1 MGTMTTMTTRFAC
14 PALMAAVTLA
24 LLLALLAGCRVTVL
38 QVDYAPLTEL
48 QLRERTL
55 ILTNDVKSRGAL
67 SIPDLLKYHFNSR
80 GQVLDRNLNPA
91 TRWDYDRES
100 YQTATLTMTI
110 PRAGNELERTTCR
123 LTFRSR
129 DRGTHRCVFELS
141 DTVAFLTISASGRAE
156 GTFRI
161 VPLEPN

>member
-1 MGTMTTMTTRFAC
+1 MGTMMTTRFAR

-24 LLLALLAGCRVTVL
+24 LLLAGCRVTVL
-38 QVDYAPLTEL
+38 QVDYAPT

-129 DRGTHRCVFELS
+129 DRGTHRCTFELS

>member
-1 MGTMTTMTTRFAC
+1 MGTMRTMTTRLAR

-38 QVDYAPLTEL
+38 QVDYAPTEL
-48 QLRERTL
+48 ELRERTL
-55 ILTNDVKSRGAL
+55 ILTNDVKSRGTL
-67 SIPDLLKYHFNSR
+67 SIPDVLKYHFNSR

-129 DRGTHRCVFELS
+129 DRGTHRCAFELS

-156 GTFRI
+156 GAFRI

>member
-1 MGTMTTMTTRFAC
+1 MGTMRTMTTRFAR

-38 QVDYAPLTEL
+38 QVDYAPT

-67 SIPDLLKYHFNSR
+67 SIPDVLKYHFNSR